1 MAMNQLVALRDS
13 LRDGSN
19 EVLVDREIGRRA
31 MIPLK
36 RMLDFPKP

>member
-1 MAMNQLVALRDS
+1 MNQLASLRDS
-13 LRDGSN
+13 LANGRN
-19 EVLVDREIGRRA
+19 EIVIDPEIGRRA